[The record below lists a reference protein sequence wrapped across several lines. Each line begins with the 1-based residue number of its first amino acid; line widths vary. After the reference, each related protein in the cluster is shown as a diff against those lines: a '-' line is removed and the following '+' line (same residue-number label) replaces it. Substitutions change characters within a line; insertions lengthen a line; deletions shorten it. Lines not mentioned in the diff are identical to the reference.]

1 MALAPVTKDVL
12 RKAIRLPER
21 ERVRVVE
28 GLLASLNG
36 KRERAVDA
44 AWRAEVEARAREL
57 RAGTIRPIP
66 WTEVRRRARK
76 RARGKV

>member
-1 MALAPVTKDVL
+1 MALAPLAKDVL

-44 AWRAEVEARAREL
+44 AWRAEVEARAQEL
-57 RAGTIRPIP
+57 RAGIVRPIP
-66 WTEVRRRARK
+66 WPEVSLRARK
-76 RARGKV
+76 RARGRV